1 MENRR
6 IVVLCPPYYKT
17 GGTELLHQ
25 LVCKIN
31 GFSQIKALICYVGV
45 DWKIEVLPTP
55 PSFMKYV
62 EDNTIIIDEIISED
76 ILIFPETLTKISY
89 DFKNNYKILWWL
101 SVDNFYNSIGYK
113 KKPIIKN
120 LLKKML
126 SRPPF
131 NIINDVFKGDLF
143 ELHLVQSEYA
153 LLHLMSHKI
162 EKKILPLSDYL
173 GLNFGKIEYDPKGR
187 KNRILYNPLKSS
199 KFIENLVNTT
209 DFEWVKLEKLSNEEL
224 INQYQISKIYLD
236 LGNHPGKDRIPR
248 EAAIFG
254 CVVITN
260 MKGSAENN
268 IDVQIDSEFK
278 VKENNSPEFVQRLQ
292 EVLYN
297 YDSYYEKQDNYRK
310 KIEQEEAIFN
320 QEVAQFVNFLIQ
332 HVQK

>member
-25 LVCKIN
+25 LVSKIN
-31 GFSQIKALICYVGV
+31 GFSQIKAFICYIGV
-45 DWKIEVLPTP
+45 DWKIEALPTP
-55 PSFMKYV
+55 QSFIKYV
-62 EDNTIIIDEIISED
+62 DDNVVKIDEINSED

-120 LLKKML
+120 LLKKIL

-131 NIINDVFKGDLF
+131 NIINDVFKSDLF

-153 LLHLMSHKI
+153 LLHLKSQKV
-162 EKKILPLSDYL
+162 EKKILSLSDYL
-173 GLNFGKIEYDPKGR
+173 GLDFGKIEYDPKGR

-209 DFEWVKLEKLSNEEL
+209 DFEWIKLEKLSNEEL
-224 INQYQISKIYLD
+224 INEYQMSKIYLD

-254 CVVITN
+254 CVLVTN
-260 MKGSAENN
+260 TKGSAKNN

-278 VKENNSPEFVQRLQ
+278 VMENNSLEVVQRLQ
-292 EVLYN
+292 EILHN
-297 YDSYYEKQDNYRK
+297 YDSCFEKQDNYRK

-332 HVQK
+332 NTQK